1 MNDEKVEIITGRLG
15 RDPYLAY
22 TGKGSPICEM
32 SVGLKNIQNEIVWR
46 KVVVF
51 GKLAELCK
59 VHLKKGNEIFVR
71 GQVELKRFTNREGV
85 EKEYFEVKAFSVGQS
100 LF

>member
-1 MNDEKVEIITGRLG
+1 MNDQKLELVSGRLG

-22 TGKGSPICEM
+22 TKKGNPICEL
-32 SVGLKNIQNEIVWR
+32 SVGLKGEQNLTIWR

-59 VHLKKGNEIFVR
+59 VHLKKGQEIFVR
-71 GQVELKRFTNREGV
+71 GPVSLRSFTKKEGI
-85 EKEYFEVKAFSVGQS
+85 EKEYLEINAFSVGQS
-100 LF
+100 LI